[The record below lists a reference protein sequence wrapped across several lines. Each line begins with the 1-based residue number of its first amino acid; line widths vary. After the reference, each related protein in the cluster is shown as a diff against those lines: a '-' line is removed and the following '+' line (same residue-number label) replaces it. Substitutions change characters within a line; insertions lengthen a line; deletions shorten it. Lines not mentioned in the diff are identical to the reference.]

1 MDLKLAL
8 NIFSANNSF
17 DEIQVWGRIRGLYN
31 DYYIIIGVKNV
42 RNSPFPTRDFFWAY
56 EDFKFAP
63 LNEPSV
69 ESLGF
74 LQGVNGYFTGE
85 HNKVLKQSEANQ
97 IEDFDP
103 ENIDRECFNQSEL
116 HFNFA

>member
-8 NIFSANNSF
+8 TIFKANHNF
-17 DEIQVWGRIRGLYN
+17 DEIQFWGRVRGLYN

-42 RNSPFPTRDFFWAY
+42 RNSPFPVRDFFWAY
-56 EDFKFAP
+56 ENFKFAP
-63 LNEPSV
+63 LNKPTV

-74 LQGVNGYFTGE
+74 LQGVNSYFSGE
-85 HNKVLKQSEANQ
+85 HNKVLKASDSSP

-103 ENIDRECFNQSEL
+103 ENIDRK
-116 HFNFA
+116 

>member
-8 NIFSANNSF
+8 NTFRANNNF
-17 DEIQVWGRIRGLYN
+17 DQIQLWGRIRGLYN

-42 RNSPFPTRDFFWAY
+42 RNNPFPTREFFWAY
-56 EDFKFAP
+56 DDFKFAP

-69 ESLGF
+69 SSLGY
-74 LQGVNGYFTGE
+74 LNGLNTYFTGE
-85 HNKVLKQSEANQ
+85 HNKVLKASESPQ

-103 ENIDRECFNQSEL
+103 ENIDRKWFKK
-116 HFNFA
+116 